1 MRKFMLSIV
10 VASTAFTAVPATA
23 QTWRLQPT
31 IRREIQ
37 ADINQMQRRI
47 DRAQQRG
54 TISNREATGL
64 KRQARDVQR
73 MYNRYGRNGFSRS
86 EVAQLESQVNRIRQ
100 ELRLERRDWDNR
112 RG

>member
-1 MRKFMLSIV
+1 MDRR
-10 VASTAFTAVPATA
+10 ASD
-23 QTWRLQPT
+23 QL
-31 IRREIQ
+31 
-37 ADINQMQRRI
+37 QRRI
-47 DRAQQRG
+47 DRAHRNG
-54 TISNREATGL
+54 AISNREATGL
-64 KRQARDVQR
+64 RRQARDVQR